1 MGQVHWTEIALADL
15 KDVHDYIARDS
26 AYYAAAFV
34 GRVRD
39 SAASLNQLPRR
50 CRITPEFDDPTV
62 RDMIIGKYR
71 LIYRVEERDT
81 VFILAFIHGARDLEK
96 LWDEENRPDPRP

>member
-15 KDVHDYIARDS
+15 KEVREYIARDS

-39 SAASLNQLPRR
+39 SAASLNHLPRR
-50 CRITPEFDDPTV
+50 CRIVPEFDDPTV

-71 LIYRVEERDT
+71 LIYSIADHDNVY
-81 VFILAFIHGARDLEK
+81 ILAFIHGARDLEK
-96 LWDEENRPDPRP
+96 LWDEENRRDPRA

>member
-15 KDVHDYIARDS
+15 KEVHDYIARDS

-34 GRVRD
+34 GRVCV
-39 SAASLNQLPRR
+39 SAASLNHFPRR
-50 CRITPEFDDPTV
+50 CRMVPEFDDPAV

-71 LIYRVEERDT
+71 
-81 VFILAFIHGARDLEK
+81 ADL
-96 LWDEENRPDPRP
+96 PH